1 MLGSCS
7 DQQVSVA
14 PPSPQPRVPLQHV
27 VGHHIFTN
35 IDGADP
41 DVYTDHPDKP
51 FYLRIKWKQKWLP
64 HYLYQHV
71 YIFAIYSLVRCKGVC
86 VCKGCAAGGGQS
98 SYHAVDCIPPACSLL
113 STRGS
118 RTSVTC
124 WAEGMVCVSAPAA
137 GVRVSSD
144 PPSRC

>member
-1 MLGSCS
+1 MLSVSCL
-7 DQQVSVA
+7 
-14 PPSPQPRVPLQHV
+14 LQHV

-71 YIFAIYSLVRCKGVC
+71 YIFAIYSLVGSASAVC
-86 VCKGCAAGGGQS
+86 
-98 SYHAVDCIPPACSLL
+98 
-113 STRGS
+113 T
-118 RTSVTC
+118 
-124 WAEGMVCVSAPAA
+124 E
-137 GVRVSSD
+137 VREH
-144 PPSRC
+144 